1 MNERGGSGG
10 GSGKVDGMLD
20 ITENVNMVL
29 TGTRKEG
36 DLLGK
41 RESGS

>member
-10 GSGKVDGMLD
+10 GSGKVDGMSD
-20 ITENVNMVL
+20 ITENMVL
-29 TGTRKEG
+29 TGTRKEE